1 VNYRNGNPPI
11 ICDMTGAADTI
22 SERMAE
28 YRRLFTQ
35 SLLGRDRTGTGIRF
49 RFRADKGLEDWVR
62 DLAGREQACCAFFSF
77 TVTANDDEVWWDAS
91 VIDDDMARQIL
102 DEFYRLPDTFAHG
115 LRNVSPQVA
124 RANKR
129 VAVANVAALSRLV
142 LHSLAELG
150 EHDAGRFAA
159 AAVMVTGAVW
169 SHAQPS
175 AAMLAA
181 YQADPALASMRLDF
195 TATLREVLEVL
206 IAGLPA
212 RSATWCSVARL
223 LGGHDHGLG
232 GSAELD
238 TPP

>member
-1 VNYRNGNPPI
+1 MNYRNGNPPI
-11 ICDMTGAADTI
+11 SCDMTGAADTL

-49 RFRADKGLEDWVR
+49 RFRADRGLEDWVR
-62 DLAGREQACCAFFSF
+62 DLADREQACCAFFSF

-124 RANKR
+124 VQYKR

-142 LHSLAELG
+142 LHSLAGLG

-169 SHAQPS
+169 SHAQP
-175 AAMLAA
+175 
-181 YQADPALASMRLDF
+181 
-195 TATLREVLEVL
+195 
-206 IAGLPA
+206 
-212 RSATWCSVARL
+212 
-223 LGGHDHGLG
+223 
-232 GSAELD
+232 
-238 TPP
+238 